1 MGVNPILLKRGG
13 FGVTFSEESGG
24 IPSSYCFPPWRT
36 IYARLPAPPLPR
48 GSLSSGFLPFPLNWT
63 SHAP

>member
-1 MGVNPILLKRGG
+1 MEGSPFIIKGGGRGK
-13 FGVTFSEESGG
+13 VSEESGG

-63 SHAP
+63 SRAP